1 MLGSAPS
8 EPKPHASLLPCVY
21 LPGALAPGWPCW
33 VSESWMRAS
42 RSYSSG
48 SAPSLCSRRQDPP
61 SSQFQ
66 DGQADGTQVSSRSV
80 LSDKESLPLVAL
92 QWAGMG
98 RCSHRVPG
106 VQRCVASGPSTPF
119 LHPWSVSVP
128 TFSRRWGQ
136 GDWDTFILSL
146 LRSVSGA
153 EVVWKKAV
161 INDLAT
167 LQIGFWPFLTCSGEG
182 RDGLSARDSALSEV
196 AGPPSPPAASPDA
209 GLYVSVC
216 LCAHISLHMY
226 SCLCICVHTCMCVC
240 MW

>member
-8 EPKPHASLLPCVY
+8 ETKPHASLLPCVY

-48 SAPSLCSRRQDPP
+48 SAPSLHSRRQHPL

-66 DGQADGTQVSSRSV
+66 DGQADGTQVSSRSAP
-80 LSDKESLPLVAL
+80 SDNENLPLVAL

-106 VQRCVASGPSTPF
+106 VQRCVASGPSSPF

-128 TFSRRWGQ
+128 TLGRSWGQ

-146 LRSVSGA
+146 LRSVSG
-153 EVVWKKAV
+153 
-161 INDLAT
+161 
-167 LQIGFWPFLTCSGEG
+167 GSGCLEE
-182 RDGLSARDSALSEV
+182 SSEK
-196 AGPPSPPAASPDA
+196 
-209 GLYVSVC
+209 
-216 LCAHISLHMY
+216 
-226 SCLCICVHTCMCVC
+226 
-240 MW
+240 

>member
-1 MLGSAPS
+1 
-8 EPKPHASLLPCVY
+8 
-21 LPGALAPGWPCW
+21 
-33 VSESWMRAS
+33 MRAS

-167 LQIGFWPFLTCSGEG
+167 LQTGFWPFLTCSGEG